1 MSTIFIPYV
10 YHNNIDNKFYMVKT
24 TKPLGSP
31 NNTVV
36 SSSVFNTGVKLSR
49 SVDFEDAYLFLIEML
64 MLYDTCY
71 ISLDDLVYLY
81 AVLGK
86 EDTELLVESTA
97 INVYNSQSTKLGLHK
112 FAEKYRV
119 TVESV
124 DITQANIKKKI
135 TSMVSSYP
143 KTNIF
148 KEWYIKSIQ
157 RTLGDSFYIND
168 LKGILDETAKIS
180 LEELLNSDTMNI
192 VDQSKDE
199 ETSMVDY
206 KQIKLN
212 RLLHFHFYLNL
223 TKHIGCNHIYIPEEL
238 NGLYDYYDIENIN
251 KNNLE
256 QVFQN
261 VKTLEQIPDIAQ
273 LVKRGE
279 LSISDIVEIRSSKEA
294 KKFRDWISAIEQKAE
309 HLTPDEIKAI
319 YHEACMK
326 NTKFS
331 RLYTS
336 KTGSIIKTSISL
348 ITGSLPGVSTAISL
362 MDLFIT
368 LGLDKFNPAQ
378 FTRDQLL
385 ELVKRKSRK

>member
-36 SSSVFNTGVKLSR
+36 TSSVFNTGVKLSR
-49 SVDFEDAYLFLIEML
+49 SVDFEDAYLFIIEML

-71 ISLDDLVYLY
+71 ISLDDLVYLF

-86 EDTELLVESTA
+86 EETELLIRSTA
-97 INVYNSQSTKLGLHK
+97 IKVYNSQSTKLGLHK
-112 FAEKYRV
+112 FADKYRV
-119 TVESV
+119 SVESV
-124 DITQANIKKKI
+124 EITPANIKQRI
-135 TSMVSSYP
+135 TQMVSSYP

-148 KEWYIKSIQ
+148 KEWYIKSIL
-157 RTLGDSFYIND
+157 RTLGDTFYIND
-168 LKGILDETAKIS
+168 LKSILDDTAKTS
-180 LEELLNSDTMNI
+180 LDELLNSETINI
-192 VDQSKDE
+192 IAQSKDE

-256 QVFQN
+256 KVFQN
-261 VKTLEQIPDIAQ
+261 VKSLEQIPDIAQ
-273 LVKRGE
+273 LVKIGE
-279 LSISDIVEIRSSKEA
+279 LSISDIIDIRSTKEA
-294 KKFRDWISAIEQKAE
+294 KKFRDWISAIELKAE
-309 HLTPDEIKAI
+309 NLTPDEIKAI
-319 YHEACMK
+319 YHDACMK

-336 KTGSIIKTSISL
+336 KAGNIIKTSISL

-362 MDLFIT
+362 MDLLIS
-368 LGLDKFNPAQ
+368 LGLDKFNPSQ

-385 ELVKRKSRK
+385 ELIKKKTK